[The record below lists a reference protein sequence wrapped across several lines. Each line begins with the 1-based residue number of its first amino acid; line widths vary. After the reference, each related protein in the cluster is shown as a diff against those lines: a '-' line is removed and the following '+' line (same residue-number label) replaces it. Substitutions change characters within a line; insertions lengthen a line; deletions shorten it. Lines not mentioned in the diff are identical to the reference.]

1 MSLAPLRPPPALRSA
16 IADVAKRPG
25 AYNRGMATTDYEA
38 VPAVAGDAD
47 TSSQSTLVMKFG
59 GTSVADT
66 DRLKAVA
73 KRIVA
78 AREQGE
84 RVVAVLSAMGDST
97 DDLVALAHEMSPR
110 PKPRELDMLIS
121 VGERISCA
129 LAAMAIHDL
138 GHEAISLTGSQAGIV
153 TDTSHGKAKIVDV
166 RASRIHEALDAG
178 RIVLVAGFQG
188 VSTDFDI
195 TTLGRGGSDIS
206 AVALAV
212 ALGAGVCEI
221 YTDVDGVFTADPR
234 VVAEARKLHAVS
246 YEEMLEMAAS
256 GAKVLQLRS
265 VEFARNH
272 GVTLH
277 VRSSFN
283 PAAGTWVIEED
294 ERMLE
299 KAMISGV
306 THTLEE
312 ALYWVEGVSAARL
325 FSALAEGGVN
335 VDTIVQVA
343 DDEIVFSAPT
353 DDATSVAEIL
363 DGLGL
368 QWRSRDDLGKVSLI
382 GAGMKSHP
390 GVAAKMFAVL
400 DEESIEAQIVT
411 TSPIKVACHV
421 PRDDVERAVRALHHA
436 FELHRPDAERPHAG

>member
-1 MSLAPLRPPPALRSA
+1 
-16 IADVAKRPG
+16 V
-25 AYNRGMATTDYEA
+25 ATTDYEA
-38 VPAVAGDAD
+38 VPAVAGDAK
-47 TSSQSTLVMKFG
+47 TSQSTLVMKFG

-66 DRLKAVA
+66 ERLKAVA

-97 DDLVALAHEMSPR
+97 DDLVSLAYEMSTQ

-166 RASRIHEALDAG
+166 RAKRIHDALDAG
-178 RIVLVAGFQG
+178 HIVLVAGFQG
-188 VSTDFDI
+188 VSTDLDI
-195 TTLGRGGSDIS
+195 TTLGRGGSDTT

-212 ALGAGVCEI
+212 ALGADVCEI

-234 VVAEARKLHAVS
+234 LLTEARKLHAVS

-272 GVTLH
+272 GVKLH
-277 VRSSFN
+277 VRSSFS

-312 ALYWVEGVSAARL
+312 TLYWVENISAAQL
-325 FSALAEGGVN
+325 FSALAKGGVN
-335 VDTIVQVA
+335 VDTIVQTGEQ
-343 DDEIVFSAPT
+343 EIVFSAPT
-353 DDATSVAEIL
+353 E
-363 DGLGL
+363 DGSAIEEALGVL
-368 QWRSRDDLGKVSLI
+368 GVSWRSRDDLGKVSLI

-400 DEESIEAQIVT
+400 DEESIEPQIVT
-411 TSPIKVACHV
+411 TSPIKVACHI
-421 PRDDVERAVRALHHA
+421 PREEVERAVRVLHHA
-436 FELHRPDAERPHAG
+436 FELHRDEAERQHVS